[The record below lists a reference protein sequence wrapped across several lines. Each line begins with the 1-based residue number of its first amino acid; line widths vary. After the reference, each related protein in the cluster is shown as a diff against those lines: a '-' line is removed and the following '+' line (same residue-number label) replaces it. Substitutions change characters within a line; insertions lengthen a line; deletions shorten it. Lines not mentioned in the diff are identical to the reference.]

1 MENIQYRKGVLKGI
15 CIVQMDYK
23 RIGLRIRNAR
33 RKKGISQERV
43 CEMVGLSLSHMSNIE
58 TGNTKMSLP
67 VLVAIANVL
76 GVTTDDLLY
85 DCIRENKKIYLK
97 EIDDMLKDC
106 DEFEIQVMTDIMKA
120 VKTSLREHI
129 RQNNFHWTGNL

>member
-1 MENIQYRKGVLKGI
+1 
-15 CIVQMDYK
+15 MDYK